1 MLSITATEA
10 WKSAHP
16 GASIGLLEVS
26 GVDNT
31 IASAELEARK
41 REVEAQ
47 LRVKYQNFTRQDFLS
62 IPAMLAYVQYYKR
75 FSKTYHVLQQV
86 ESIAL
91 KNKNLPNVSPL
102 VDSNFIAEVGTRAL
116 TAGHDVSKLQ
126 GSILIDVAQKG
137 DQMTQ
142 MNGAS
147 KEIYEGDMVMKD
159 EYGIC
164 CCIIYG
170 QDNLSPI
177 SSETTHALYVVY
189 APAGVPV
196 ESVEAQLRAIEANI
210 RLFAPSAM
218 VAQSRVITN

>member
-1 MLSITATEA
+1 MLSVTVTDA

-31 IASAELEARK
+31 IVSSELEASK
-41 REVEAQ
+41 REVEMH
-47 LRVKYQNFTRQDFLS
+47 LREKYQNFTRQDFLS
-62 IPAMLAYVQYYKR
+62 IPVMLAYVQYYKR

-91 KNKNLPNVSPL
+91 KNKNLPTVSPL
-102 VDSNFIAEVGTRAL
+102 VDSNFIAEVETLAL
-116 TAGHDVSKLQ
+116 AAGHDISNLQ
-126 GSILIDVAQKG
+126 GSILIDVSKTG

-142 MNGAS
+142 MNGTA
-147 KEIYEGDMVMKD
+147 KEIPAGDMVMKD
-159 EYGIC
+159 EHGIC

-177 SSETTHALYVVY
+177 SPETTHALYVVY
-189 APAGVPV
+189 APVEVPA
-196 ESVEAQLRAIEANI
+196 ESVDAQLRATETNI
-210 RLFAPSAM
+210 RLFAPSVM
-218 VAQSRVITN
+218 VEQSRVITN